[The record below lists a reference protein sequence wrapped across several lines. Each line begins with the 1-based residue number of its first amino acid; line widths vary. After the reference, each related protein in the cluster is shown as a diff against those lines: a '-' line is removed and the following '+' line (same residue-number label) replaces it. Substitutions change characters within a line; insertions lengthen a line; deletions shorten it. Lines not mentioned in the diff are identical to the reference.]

1 MQNMFPTME
10 VNSLKI
16 ANCQRVVMVH
26 YSSEQNKFQ
35 FRHYN
40 ISQQPA
46 GISKSVRNILKRD
59 LPELGHLQDISQYLQ
74 DDLNG
79 GENASGSEDSDP
91 EEKEENTVDAEAG
104 GSDDVAAVAKV
115 RGGGG
120 VKKNVVKLRE
130 IGPRLELSLVKIE
143 EGVCEGK
150 VLYHAY
156 VSKTEAEVAEMDN
169 KKKQAA
175 DLKRKRRETQDANV
189 QKKKSSLS

>member
-1 MQNMFPTME
+1 MFPTME

-26 YSSEQNKFQ
+26 YSSEENKFQ

-79 GENASGSEDSDP
+79 GDEDSSGSEDSDP

-104 GSDDVAAVAKV
+104 GSDGVAAVAKV

-175 DLKRKRRETQDANV
+175 NLKRKRRETQDANV
-189 QKKKSSLS
+189 QRKKSSSS